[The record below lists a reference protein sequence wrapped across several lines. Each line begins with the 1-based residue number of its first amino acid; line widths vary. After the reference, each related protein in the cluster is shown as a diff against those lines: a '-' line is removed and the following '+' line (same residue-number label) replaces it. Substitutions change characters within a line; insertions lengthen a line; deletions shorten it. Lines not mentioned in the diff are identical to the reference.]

1 MLKKTFS
8 IAVVAS
14 AIVASSAMPASAVPW
29 SGSDLIVGD
38 SVDYTYWDLNEA
50 GSLDH
55 SGIVHDENSDG
66 QLANGED
73 LNADG
78 ILDAG
83 EDTNSNGE
91 LDLGPDYEFDRV
103 WCGTSGGLELD
114 GDDLDNA
121 DLDRVVAAN
130 GDVVISGT
138 GEFRGGDLD
147 ATVEYRVFA
156 EGDLLRTSYVVTNNT
171 NAAIT
176 VTPSTVDDTTD
187 NSDSGTTSS
196 GDSAIGNSDLWWTQ
210 YNTDFDDNDWLGY
223 DGYTGTL
230 YSPSVVFGRFYGSPG
245 LIAADFSDFD
255 PFGGESDDV
264 TFTDVTIQ
272 PGASYQWIFFYQM
285 LSYDQSAGA
294 NPDPEEDLSANAGV
308 VTAAAAASDNAADE
322 FGADLELTGRLARG
336 LDAHIDSNWVINPEL
351 ADTGVDASG
360 IAIGGAM
367 LAAAG
372 IAFVATR
379 RRKASN

>member
-1 MLKKTFS
+1 MKKSVSTTVL
-8 IAVVAS
+8 AA
-14 AIVASSAMPASAVPW
+14 ALIVGFAMPASAAPW

-38 SVDYTYWDLNEA
+38 SVDYTYWDLDEA
-50 GSLDH
+50 GSIDH

-66 QLANGED
+66 LLANGED
-73 LNADG
+73 LDADG
-78 ILDAG
+78 ILDVG
-83 EDTNSNGE
+83 EDTNSNSV
-91 LDLGPDYEFDRV
+91 LDLGPDYTFDRV

-114 GDDLDNA
+114 GDELDNA
-121 DLDRVVAAN
+121 DLDRVVDAN
-130 GDVVISGT
+130 GDIVISGT

-147 ATVEYRVFA
+147 ATVEYRAFA

-171 NAAIT
+171 NAEIT
-176 VTPSTVDDTTD
+176 VTPSTYDDTTD
-187 NSDSGTTSS
+187 NAGSGTTSS
-196 GDSAIGNSDLWWTQ
+196 GDSAIGNTDLWWTQ
-210 YNTDFDDNDWLGY
+210 YDTDFDDI
-223 DGYTGTL
+223 DGLNTDSYTGTL
-230 YSPSVVFGRFYGSPG
+230 NSPSVVFGRYYGSPG

-255 PFGGESDDV
+255 PFDQDSDDV

-294 NPDPEEDLSANAGV
+294 DPLDDSANAGV

-336 LDAHIDSNWVINPEL
+336 LDADIDSNWVINPEL

>member
-14 AIVASSAMPASAVPW
+14 AIVASSAMPASAVAW
-29 SGSDLIVGD
+29 SGSDLFVGN
-38 SVDYTYWDLNEA
+38 SVDFTYWDLDES

-66 QLANGED
+66 DLANGED
-73 LNADG
+73 LDADG
-78 ILDAG
+78 ILDVG
-83 EDTNSNGE
+83 EDTNSNSV
-91 LDLGPDYEFDRV
+91 LDLGDDYAFDRV

-114 GDDLDNA
+114 GSELDNA
-121 DLDRVVAAN
+121 DLDRVVDAN
-130 GDVVISGT
+130 GDIVISGT
-138 GEFRGGDLD
+138 GDFRSGDLD
-147 ATVEYRVFA
+147 ATVEYRVYA

-176 VTPSTVDDTTD
+176 VTPSTEDDTQD
-187 NSDSGTTSS
+187 NSGSGTTSS
-196 GDSAIGNSDLWWTQ
+196 GDSVIGNSDLWWTQ
-210 YNTDFDDNDWLGY
+210 YDTDFDDTDWLDT

-230 YSPSVVFGRFYGSPG
+230 YSPSVVFGRYYGSPG
-245 LIAADFSDFD
+245 LIAADFVAFD
-255 PFGGESDDV
+255 PFDGENDGV
-264 TFTDVTIQ
+264 TYTDVTIQ

-294 NPDPEEDLSANAGV
+294 DPDPLNKSANAAV
-308 VTAAAAASDNAADE
+308 VTAAAAASDGAADE

-336 LDAHIDSNWVINPEL
+336 LDADIAANWVIYPEL

-372 IAFVATR
+372 IAVVATR
-379 RRKASN
+379 RRKASV

>member
-8 IAVVAS
+8 IAAVAS
-14 AIVASSAMPASAVPW
+14 ALVASSAMPATAVAW
-29 SGSDLIVGD
+29 SGSEDLIVGN
-38 SVDYTYWDLNEA
+38 SVDFTYWDLDEA
-50 GSLDH
+50 GSIDH
-55 SGIVHDENSDG
+55 SGIVHDENGDG
-66 QLANGED
+66 DLSNGED

-78 ILDAG
+78 ILDVG
-83 EDTNSNGE
+83 EDTNSNGV
-91 LDLGPDYEFDRV
+91 LDLGPDYTFDRV

-114 GDDLDNA
+114 GDYLDSA
-121 DLDRVVAAN
+121 DLDRVVDAN
-130 GDVVISGT
+130 GDIVISGT
-138 GEFRGGDLD
+138 GDFRSGDLD
-147 ATVEYRVFA
+147 ATVEYRVYA

-176 VTPSTVDDTTD
+176 VTPSTEDDTQD
-187 NSDSGTTSS
+187 NSGSGTTSS
-196 GDSAIGNSDLWWTQ
+196 GDSVIGNSDLWWTQ
-210 YNTDFDDNDWLGY
+210 YDTDFDDIDWL
-223 DGYTGTL
+223 DTAVYTGTL
-230 YSPSVVFGRFYGSPG
+230 YSPSVVFGRYYGSPG
-245 LIAADFSDFD
+245 LIAADFGDFD
-255 PFGGESDDV
+255 PFDQEYDDV
-264 TFTDVTIQ
+264 TYTDVTIQ

-294 NPDPEEDLSANAGV
+294 EPGFLNQSANAAV
-308 VTAAAAASDNAADE
+308 VTAAAAASDGAADE

-336 LDAHIDSNWVINPEL
+336 LDADIAANWVIDPEL

>member
-1 MLKKTFS
+1 MKKSVSTAVLAGAL
-8 IAVVAS
+8 IAG
-14 AIVASSAMPASAVPW
+14 SAMPASAVAW
-29 SGSDLIVGD
+29 SGSDIIIGT
-38 SVDYTYWDLNEA
+38 SVDYTYWDLDEA
-50 GSLDH
+50 GSIDH
-55 SGIVHDENSDG
+55 SGIVHDENFDG
-66 QLANGED
+66 LLSNGED
-73 LNADG
+73 LDADG
-78 ILDAG
+78 ILDVG
-83 EDTNSNGE
+83 EDTNSNSV
-91 LDLGPDYEFDRV
+91 LDLGPDYSFDRV
-103 WCGTSGGLELD
+103 WCGTSGGLLLD
-114 GDDLDNA
+114 GDELDNA

-176 VTPSTVDDTTD
+176 VTPSTEDDTDD
-187 NSDSGTTSS
+187 NSGSGTTSS
-196 GDSAIGNSDLWWTQ
+196 GNGVIGDSDLWWTQ
-210 YNTDFDDNDWLGY
+210 YDTDFDGI
-223 DGYTGTL
+223 DGLDTDSYTGTL
-230 YSPSVVFGRFYGSPG
+230 DSPSVVFGRYYGSPG
-245 LIAADFSDFD
+245 LIAADFSEFD
-255 PFGGESDDV
+255 PFDGDSGDV

-294 NPDPEEDLSANAGV
+294 DPLDYSANAGV

-336 LDAHIDSNWVINPEL
+336 LDADIDSNWVINPEL